1 MSPEQLKLTFSGHY
15 SKLSQT
21 VQKELVSEENLGML
35 FDSHDVNKDG
45 IIDTMEANPPPKTPE
60 LGSQGSQGSQFSQ
73 DLIGRQIVGWA
84 IAVTSALPLYKDKT
98 TGQLKRTLVTKPL
111 IIDKIKSLGAEDLDA
126 LTTERYSKLSQ
137 TEQKELVSEENLG
150 KQFDTFDVNT
160 DGIIDDRE
168 RGVKEKKDA
177 TPIIIAIFG
186 GGTVASVAA
195 GLALAALPVSL
206 G

>member
-1 MSPEQLKLTFSGHY
+1 MQTFLLTLLMGHSIAFSTTLRLTKPQFIDEVMSMSPEQLKLTFSGHY

-21 VQKELVSEENLGML
+21 V
-35 FDSHDVNKDG
+35 
-45 IIDTMEANPPPKTPE
+45 
-60 LGSQGSQGSQFSQ
+60 
-73 DLIGRQIVGWA
+73 
-84 IAVTSALPLYKDKT
+84 
-98 TGQLKRTLVTKPL
+98 
-111 IIDKIKSLGAEDLDA
+111 
-126 LTTERYSKLSQ
+126 
-137 TEQKELVSEENLG
+137 QKELVSEENLG